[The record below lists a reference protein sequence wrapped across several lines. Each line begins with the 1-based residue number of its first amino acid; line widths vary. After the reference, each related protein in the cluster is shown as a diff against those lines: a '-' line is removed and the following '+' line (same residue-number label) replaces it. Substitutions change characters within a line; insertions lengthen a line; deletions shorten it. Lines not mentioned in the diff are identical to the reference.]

1 MGMLGWVLLG
11 YLAVMTVVTFAVCG
25 WDKSAAKKQR
35 RRVPEKVLFLLSLL
49 GGSVGMYL
57 GMQTFRHKTQHWY
70 FQYGIPAIILAQ
82 VALALVVRGMLR

>member
-35 RRVPEKVLFLLSLL
+35 RRVPEQELFLLSLL

-82 VALALVVRGMLR
+82 VALALVARGMLR